1 MFIWTTSEPNR
12 DGALSNDVIIHE
24 MMHGVTNRM
33 VGGGRATCL
42 QSNLAGGLGE
52 GWGDAMAKFVKTVKY
67 LIINLHHAAGCN
79 RSLRRLPIL

>member
-1 MFIWTTSEPNR
+1 M
-12 DGALSNDVIIHE
+12 SNDVIIHE

-52 GWGDAMAKFVKTVKY
+52 GWGDAVAKYVPTFSPPF
-67 LIINLHHAAGCN
+67 I
-79 RSLRRLPIL
+79 S